1 MRRSIYMSN
10 SRRAFSK
17 EETWQYYEK
26 NFLGGWSFPNGDE
39 TVTITDA
46 FRDIVYDRFKAGF
59 IEKTIVSLK
68 EKKLPM
74 VVGSQMAETISKVTG
89 SDYPTD
95 WIGKRIVVGTKM
107 KKDRETK
114 EMRPVIVVRNVKP
127 SEDIVKRASEDQIE
141 RIRTLIQNGA
151 IKSESAMCGFFGVAK
166 IEDLSPEDAD
176 KIIKQKGEQR

>member
-1 MRRSIYMSN
+1 MSN
-10 SRRAFSK
+10 NRKSFTK
-17 EETWQYYEK
+17 DETWQYYEK

-74 VVGSQMAETISKVTG
+74 VVGSQMSEAISKVTG
-89 SDYPTD
+89 SDYPLD
-95 WIGKRIVVGTKM
+95 WIGKKIVVGTKM

-114 EMRPVIVVRNVKP
+114 ENRPVIVVRNVKP
-127 SEDIVKRASEDQIE
+127 SEDIVRRASETQIAS
-141 RIRTLIQNGA
+141 IRTLIQNGA
-151 IKSESAMCGFFGVAK
+151 IKSESAMCGYVGGSK
-166 IEDLSPEDAD
+166 IEDLSPADAD